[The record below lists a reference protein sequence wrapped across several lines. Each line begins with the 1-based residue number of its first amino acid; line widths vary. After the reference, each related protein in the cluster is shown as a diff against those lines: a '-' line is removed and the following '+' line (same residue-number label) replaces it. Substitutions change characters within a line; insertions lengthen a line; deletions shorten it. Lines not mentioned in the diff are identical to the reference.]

1 MSQPTV
7 QQAVYECLREIFPN
21 VDIDLQ
27 STLIDD
33 LGLDSLDIVEMIM
46 MIEEK
51 LNIVIEDTDP
61 VTQLSTVG
69 KLIEEICTK
78 HNIK

>member
-7 QQAVYECLREIFPN
+7 QQAVYECLQEIFPN

>member
-1 MSQPTV
+1 M
-7 QQAVYECLREIFPN
+7 YECLQEIFPN

>member
-1 MSQPTV
+1 
-7 QQAVYECLREIFPN
+7 VYECLQEIFPN